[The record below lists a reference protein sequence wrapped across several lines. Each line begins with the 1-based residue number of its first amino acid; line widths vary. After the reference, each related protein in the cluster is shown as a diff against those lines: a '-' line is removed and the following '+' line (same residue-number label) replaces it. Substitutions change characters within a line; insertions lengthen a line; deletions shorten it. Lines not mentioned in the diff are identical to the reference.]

1 MLLFSAQFSSVAQ
14 LWPTLCD
21 PMDCSTPGFP
31 VHHQLR
37 ELTQTHVHRVRDAI
51 QPSHPLWSPSPPAFN
66 LSQHQGLF
74 QRVSSSLILL
84 AFALRI
90 PYRKQF
96 RMSWW
101 IQQIIKSHRSC
112 EKSHFTLFKIVCFH
126 REQVIFRPLKVHAS
140 ICQSEDDNSVM
151 GIFQTTVGLTKCRSK
166 QQPEWAFQNRP
177 PLTLK

>member
-1 MLLFSAQFSSVAQ
+1 MSDSLQPHGLQHTRLPCPPPAPGAYSNSCPSSQRCHPTISSSVVPFSSCLQ
-14 LWPTLCD
+14 
-21 PMDCSTPGFP
+21 SFP
-31 VHHQLR
+31 AS
-37 ELTQTHVHRVRDAI
+37 ESFSRV
-51 QPSHPLWSPSPPAFN
+51 N
-66 LSQHQGLF
+66 
-74 QRVSSSLILL
+74 SSLIVL
-84 AFALRI
+84 AFALWI

-101 IQQIIKSHRSC
+101 IQQIIKSHWSC
-112 EKSHFTLFKIVCFH
+112 EKSHFTLLKIVCFR

-151 GIFQTTVGLTKCRSK
+151 GIFQTTVGLTKCTK